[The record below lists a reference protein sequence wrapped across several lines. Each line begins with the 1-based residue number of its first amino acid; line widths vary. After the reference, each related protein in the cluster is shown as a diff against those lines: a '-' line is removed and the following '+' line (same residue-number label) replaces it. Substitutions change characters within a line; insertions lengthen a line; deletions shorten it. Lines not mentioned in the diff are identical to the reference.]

1 MFKKI
6 MVSVVSASIFMAGMP
21 AVSAAPFGKSSSSSR
36 SSSSSVS
43 RPSSSGGSFG
53 SRSTA
58 PSSSNSSASYGGISQ
73 GKSVGMTRSDV
84 SGRVRS
90 GTNVAPANETTVAG
104 RNPGGNNSNS
114 SPSYAGS
121 NNSGYN
127 GGSSYNNGGY
137 NNNNNAPAR
146 TGHSTGALVG
156 AAAAGAIGGYMLNG
170 MMHNR
175 DGSVYNGAGYNNG
188 VPIQGYNNAPAQGYN
203 NASAQ
208 GYNNGG
214 QPTVNY
220 NNGYAA
226 APAHSGGSFWYSLF
240 WFLLVVAL
248 VVFLW
253 KMFFSK
259 KNSNDEGVSM
269 FGNNANTK
277 SPEAELRD
285 NKEQMFI
292 DFQKNNKPSGLRYI
306 QSNTTPMMYEA
317 MKEPVSQ
324 GSDSRTCTV
333 QTLEARLEDITQE
346 GSSYIGSVSYRGNVV
361 EQEPGQK
368 AVVTA
373 INEIWHF
380 KHTDGGWKLAGIEE
394 L

>member
-21 AVSAAPFGKSSSSSR
+21 AVSAAPFGKSASSSR

-43 RPSSSGGSFG
+43 RPSSSGSFG
-53 SRSTA
+53 SRSSA
-58 PSSSNSSASYGGISQ
+58 PTSSSSSASYGGLSQ

-84 SGRVRS
+84 TSRVRS

-104 RNPGGNNSNS
+104 RNPGGSTA
-114 SPSYAGS
+114 PSYTI
-121 NNSGYN
+121 NNSGSGYN
-127 GGSSYNNGGY
+127 SGSSYNNGGY
-137 NNNNNAPAR
+137 NNNAPAR

-188 VPIQGYNNAPAQGYN
+188 MPIQGYNNAPAQGYN
-203 NASAQ
+203 NGGMAQ
-208 GYNNGG
+208 PNVAYDNGNGG
-214 QPTVNY
+214 Y
-220 NNGYAA
+220 
-226 APAHSGGSFWYSLF
+226 APANNSSGHSFWYSLF

-248 VVFLW
+248 LVFLW
-253 KMFFSK
+253 KMFFGSK
-259 KNSNDEGVSM
+259 KNSNNDEGVNM
-269 FGNNANTK
+269 FGNHTESK

-306 QSNTTPMMYEA
+306 QSNTTPMMYDA
-317 MKEPVSQ
+317 ISQ
-324 GSDSRTCTV
+324 QVGEGSDSRTCTV
-333 QTLEARLEDITQE
+333 NTLEARVEDITQE
-346 GSSYIGSVSYRGNVV
+346 GSNYIATVSYRGVVV

-368 AVVTA
+368 AVSTNIA
-373 INEIWHF
+373 ENWHF
-380 KHTDGGWKLAGIEE
+380 KYINDSWKLAGIEE